1 MVMKRGDSY
10 SLIQCVYGLTM
21 MARTRYRTL
30 MSEQSTLSNIQEQL
44 IAALEKSKAAS
55 KTLEDAKAKLA
66 PLEAKAAEAQQQ
78 VTQLMN
84 EYNRLTGNVPAK
96 GRAVRGKYNQT
107 PESKLA
113 AQEKR
118 SYSRAVNA
126 GKSEAEAKK
135 IAKEAVRALA
145 ARLAVKP

>member
-1 MVMKRGDSY
+1 MP
-10 SLIQCVYGLTM
+10 
-21 MARTRYRTL
+21 
-30 MSEQSTLSNIQEQL
+30 EESTLSNIQEKL

-55 KTLEDAKAKLA
+55 KTLEDAQAKLA
-66 PLEAKAAEAQQQ
+66 PLEAKAAEAQEH

-84 EYNRLTGNVPAK
+84 EYNRLTANVGPK
-96 GRAVRGKYNQT
+96 GRTVRGKYNQT

-118 SYSRAVNA
+118 SYTRAINA

-135 IAKEAVRALA
+135 IAKKAVAALAVRLG
-145 ARLAVKP
+145 VKL